1 MRFFAFICFLMII
14 LSCNN
19 NSSPADASA
28 LPGKPGTIE
37 SVEASL
43 KGKNFKTINAGTL
56 SPFEMDKDNPYEWQD
71 KMTDSFTKKNLAEQ
85 MSFSLH
91 FLNDTAV
98 TIFDDGQ
105 EKQGTYIVDT
115 TTNGDEQ
122 PGVKL
127 RIAHMEFG
135 NGSNDMMKVTY
146 TYPVNGI
153 SDKQLLLLTPRDI
166 NRRKVV
172 VLMEA
177 K

>member
-1 MRFFAFICFLMII
+1 MRSITASIFLII
-14 LSCNN
+14 LFSCHTKTDSHS
-19 NSSPADASA
+19 NSS
-28 LPGKPGTIE
+28 LPEKPG
-37 SVEASL
+37 SVETVQTSL
-43 KGKNFKTINAGTL
+43 KGKNFKTINADTL
-56 SPFEMDKDNPYEWQD
+56 SPFEMDKDSPYEWQD
-71 KMTDSFTKKNLAEQ
+71 KITDSFTKKNLAEQ
-85 MSFSLH
+85 LSFSLH

-98 TIFDDGQ
+98 TIFNDGQ
-105 EKQGTYIVDT
+105 EKQGTYIADT

-127 RIAHMEFG
+127 RISHMEFG

-153 SDKQLLLLTPRDI
+153 SDKQLLLLTPRNI